1 MSKRLKLLMI
11 MLVGFILPGLIQG
24 VRAEEEI
31 AELEEVVVTGTKTEH
46 LLKNAPV
53 ETILISREEI
63 ERTNAVTVI
72 DVLKW
77 IPGIKSVGRYKPMG
91 RDVYSVGG
99 LSSEYTLI
107 LIDGQ
112 RIEGGHILTE
122 LPVNIIERIEVVKGP
137 NSVLYGSDALNGVIN
152 IITKTSEKTNA
163 NATFAFRSYD
173 SEILKIGFGS
183 MVGKLKFDIGANA
196 NKMRGETE
204 ESQYDN
210 YNLLNKFKYEF
221 DENIGLRF
229 GSDFYS
235 ETTEYTESDK
245 TNFNLGLDWK
255 VKDSSFFKVGSYLW
269 KYDDESC
276 VGGGPIV
283 AETDIQL
290 IQGEVQYTCLL
301 DEMNLVTIGTEILNE
316 EMENSDFTEKK
327 EQTTNSFFIQDEI
340 SILERLVIVP
350 AVRLDSHSEWGE
362 ETNPKIDV
370 LYKADEKTNLRV
382 SWGQAFKSPDFKD
395 LYRLTY
401 HPVGPTGFWI
411 KGNPDLK
418 PETSVGYRIGVE
430 HRFTNKCLSSIAF
443 FRNDIEDMIKGYWVR
458 RFSYPPPF
466 PVEGEYSYHN
476 IGEVFTQG
484 VEFNLKGYLIKHI
497 MTTLAYTWMNTE
509 DKETQKELTDVPEH
523 RANLS
528 LRYYNEEIGFM
539 LELREEYEGEVF
551 TDEENSE
558 KNDDYFLTH
567 AKISKVVADG
577 VKLFFNVE
585 NLFDEES
592 EQIGEGRIFT
602 GGVIVNF

>member
-1 MSKRLKLLMI
+1 MVVLAGVILL
-11 MLVGFILPGLIQG
+11 GPGQG
-24 VRAEEEI
+24 AKAQEEI
-31 AELEEVVVTGTKTEH
+31 PELEEVVVTGTKTEH
-46 LLKNAPV
+46 LLKDAPV
-53 ETILISREEI
+53 ETMLITREEI
-63 ERTNAVTVI
+63 ERTNAVTVM

-77 IPGIKSVGRYKPMG
+77 IPGIKSVGKYKSMG
-91 RDVYSVGG
+91 RDVYSIGG
-99 LSSEYTLI
+99 FSSEYTLI

-122 LPVNIIERIEVVKGP
+122 LPVNIIERIEVIKGP
-137 NSVLYGSDALNGVIN
+137 NSVLYGSDALNGIIN

-163 NATFAFRSYD
+163 NATFAFKSYD

-196 NKMRGETE
+196 NKIRGETE
-204 ESQYDN
+204 ETQYDN
-210 YNLLNKFKYEF
+210 YNLLSKFKYEF
-221 DENIGLRF
+221 DENIGLKF

-245 TNFNLGLDWK
+245 TNFNIGLDWK
-255 VKDSSFFKVGSYLW
+255 VKDSSFFKVGSYMW
-269 KYDDESC
+269 KYDDESRA
-276 VGGGPIV
+276 GGGPI
-283 AETDIQL
+283 ATETDIQL
-290 IQGEVQYTCLL
+290 IQGEAQYTCLL
-301 DEMNLVTIGTEILNE
+301 VEKNLVTIGTEILNE
-316 EMENSDFTEKK
+316 EMENSDFTGEK

-340 SILERLVIVP
+340 SILEGLVLVL

-370 LYKADEKTNLRV
+370 LYKAGEKTNLRA
-382 SWGQAFKSPDFKD
+382 SWGRAFKSPDFMD
-395 LYRLTY
+395 LYRETY

-418 PETSVGYRIGVE
+418 PETSSGYRVGVE
-430 HRFTNKCLSSIAF
+430 HRFTNKFLSSVAF

-458 RFSYPPPF
+458 MFSFPPPF
-466 PVEGEYSYHN
+466 PVQGEYSYHN
-476 IGEVFTQG
+476 IGKAFTQG
-484 VEFNLKGYLIKHI
+484 VEFNLKGYLIEHI

-509 DKETQKELTDVPEH
+509 DKETEKELTDVPEH

-551 TDEENSE
+551 ADEENIE

-567 AKISKVVADG
+567 AKISKIVGEG

-602 GGVIVNF
+602 GGVTVNF

>member
-1 MSKRLKLLMI
+1 MLKKLRLLIFVLP
-11 MLVGFILPGLIQG
+11 GFILLGLGQG
-24 VRAEEEI
+24 VKAQEEI
-31 AELEEVVVTGTKTEH
+31 SELEDVVVTGTKTEH

-53 ETILISREEI
+53 ETMVITGEEI
-63 ERTNAVTVI
+63 ERANAVTVM

-91 RDVYSVGG
+91 RDVYSIEG

-122 LPVNIIERIEVVKGP
+122 LPVNTIKRIEIVKGP

-163 NATFAFRSYD
+163 NATFAFGRYD
-173 SEILKIGFGS
+173 SEILKIGLGS
-183 MVGKLKFDIGANA
+183 IVGKLKFDISANA
-196 NKMRGETE
+196 NKIRGETE

-210 YNLLNKFKYEF
+210 YNLVSKFKYEF
-221 DENIGLRF
+221 NENSGLKF
-229 GSDFYS
+229 GSDFYND
-235 ETTEYTESDK
+235 TTEYSESSK
-245 TNFNLGLDWK
+245 TNLDIGLDWK
-255 VKDSSFFKVGSYLW
+255 INDDSFFKVGSYIW
-269 KYDDESC
+269 KCDDESR
-276 VGGGPIV
+276 VGGGPV
-283 AETDIQL
+283 ATETDIQL
-290 IQGEVQYTCLL
+290 IQGEAQYSCLL
-301 DEMNLVTIGTEILNE
+301 VEKNLVTIGTETLNE
-316 EMENSDFTEKK
+316 EMENSDFAEKK
-327 EQTTNSFFIQDEI
+327 EQTTNSFFIQDEV
-340 SILERLVIVP
+340 SILDRLVIVP

-362 ETNPKIDV
+362 ETNPKIDL
-370 LYKADEKTNLRV
+370 LYKAGEKTNLRA

-418 PETSVGYRIGVE
+418 PETSTGYRIGVE
-430 HRFTNKCLSSIAF
+430 HRFSDKCFSGVAF

-458 RFSYPPPF
+458 RFSFPPPF
-466 PVEGEYSYHN
+466 PVEGEYTYHN

-484 VEFNLKGYLIKHI
+484 VEFNLKGYLIEQI

-528 LRYYNEEIGFM
+528 LRYYNEKIGFM
-539 LELREEYEGEVF
+539 FELREEYEGEVF
-551 TDEENSE
+551 ADEENTE

-602 GGVIVNF
+602 GGVTVNF